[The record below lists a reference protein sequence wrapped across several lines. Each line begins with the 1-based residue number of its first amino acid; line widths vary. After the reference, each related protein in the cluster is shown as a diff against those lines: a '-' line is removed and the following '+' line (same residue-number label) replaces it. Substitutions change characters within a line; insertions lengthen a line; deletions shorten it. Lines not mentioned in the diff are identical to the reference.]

1 MFKTND
7 FVIWLSEKVDWVVL
21 IVKLSSVHALY
32 STSVSDIYIFK
43 STPLLQESCWFPASR
58 WLFIWYTLC
67 VTPKYIQPWWY
78 IPPNVEYTE
87 HFRMLLKV
95 VIEDRGCHGYIFL
108 SSFSPVTMH
117 SLCSYCVGVLQ
128 VVHSELFGVK
138 LCYSYILGHQV

>member
-7 FVIWLSEKVDWVVL
+7 YVIWLSEKVDWVVL

-32 STSVSDIYIFK
+32 STSVSDIYIYK

-78 IPPNVEYTE
+78 IPPNVEYTK

-95 VIEDRGCHGYIFL
+95 VIEDPGCHGCIFCLVSVL
-108 SSFSPVTMH
+108 SQCIHCAPTVWEYCRWSIV
-117 SLCSYCVGVLQ
+117 SY
-128 VVHSELFGVK
+128 FGSN
-138 LCYSYILGHQV
+138 YAIHTY